1 MFQVSSVAPNTTT
14 NTTSHSH
21 TLSSVAGCHSCRG
34 REHRRRHH
42 SRTTRETPP
51 GATAASARCQVR
63 QVTIIARGTSCSYSC
78 SISLARAHSMADISL
93 CVNHTAS
100 RTSITATRGC
110 DRAICTRTS
119 YADLR
124 QASAQRH
131 TTTSLLPAST
141 DRSPAGARRSTETKG
156 TTRTLTRATNTNA
169 VHHGPLVVLIVLLA
183 PLRVRVR
190 VCSPIAR
197 RSSTSSRESL
207 LLRAPPLPP
216 KLP

>member
-1 MFQVSSVAPNTTT
+1 MSIGGDITRAQQEKLHLEQQLQVLDVKYGKLQSSLEVRPARIPA
-14 NTTSHSH
+14 
-21 TLSSVAGCHSCRG
+21 LSLS
-34 REHRRRHH
+34 
-42 SRTTRETPP
+42 
-51 GATAASARCQVR
+51 
-63 QVTIIARGTSCSYSC
+63 
-78 SISLARAHSMADISL
+78 RAHSMADISL

-100 RTSITATRGC
+100 RTIITATRGC